1 MDRVKFN
8 QLADD
13 IANAY
18 GTDRESLFERS
29 KKQFDTQPRHLLWY
43 VCSQKGIRNVF
54 IEAFT
59 SENGLNV
66 KHSTITRGISRAEKI
81 IKNNERVR
89 KLSETLIKSK

>member
-1 MDRVKFN
+1 MDRIKFN

-29 KKQFDTQPRHLLWY
+29 KKQFNTQPRHLLWY
-43 VCSQKGIRNVF
+43 VCSKRGIPNVF

-59 SENGLNV
+59 SENGLEV
-66 KHSTITRGISRAEKI
+66 EHSTISRGISRAITI
-81 IKNNERVR
+81 IKKNEQAR
-89 KLSETLIKSK
+89 KLSEKLIKS

>member
-1 MDRVKFN
+1 MDRIKFN

-18 GTDRESLFERS
+18 GTDRKRLFERS
-29 KKQFDTQPRHLLWY
+29 KRQFDTQPRHLLWY
-43 VCSQKGIRNVF
+43 VCSKRGIPNVF

-59 SENGLNV
+59 SENGLEV
-66 KHSTITRGISRAEKI
+66 KHSTISRGISRAVTI

>member
-18 GTDRESLFERS
+18 GTDRSRLFERS
-29 KKQFDTQPRHLLWY
+29 KKQIDTQPRHLLWY
-43 VCSQKGIRNVF
+43 VCSKRGIPNVF
-54 IEAFT
+54 IESFT
-59 SENGLNV
+59 NENGLEVN
-66 KHSTITRGISRAEKI
+66 HSTISRGISRAVTI
-81 IKNNERVR
+81 IKRNEQAR